1 MIPLLSDDRRT
12 IPMVRRSV
20 FSDRVHDKFFRV
32 REANY
37 LITLIRLILRGTF
50 SLLMIASLVSSAAI
64 QTTPTF
70 KQLGSTLL
78 MSNANVVLEYN
89 LNTGTTD
96 FYWNNARKIT
106 GFYSGVG
113 LSSGYVKGLSF
124 SNRTWTAVA
133 NNEVA
138 VTSHAS
144 GYPNMI
150 QYFTLDQSNSFLTR
164 VDMSGSGVSA
174 NWMGPVV
181 VDTNGG
187 VDIASYS
194 DDRALF
200 VPFDNDHFVCY
211 NSESINGSDTG
222 NEVGAFYDNVS
233 RNGLVVGSVT
243 HDVWKTGIYWNGT
256 NNKLNQLNVFGGVT
270 SYWTWDVMPHGFV
283 LGNTIS
289 SPTVF
294 VGFGTDWRTTMEEF
308 GDENALFVP
317 RLKWTNGVPFGW
329 NSWGVTN
336 YQNNINYDSAVAVS
350 DSIHTNL
357 QKFGFTNGGTVY
369 VNLDSFWDNLS
380 SSQLQS
386 FVSHCHANGQKAGV
400 YWAPFA
406 FWGTLAQSSN
416 WVVAGSSYLYSDILL
431 RTTNGSAISNDGA
444 YAIDPTH
451 PGTKSLIQ
459 YQINVFTN
467 YGFDY
472 LKLDFL
478 SHGSIEG
485 VHSDTN
491 VTTGIQAYNQ
501 GMQFL
506 LNQIAGSMFISES
519 IAPLFPYQYAYSRR
533 IACDAQTSEIGNT
546 AYTMNAVSCGWWIS
560 GRLYEFNDPDLMVFD
575 NGPDTNEDQSRLINC
590 AITGSFLN
598 GSILTNAT
606 SISTAETC
614 LTNPAINALARLGQT
629 FRPVDGV
636 AGTGAANIFA
646 RQNGANWYI
655 AVFNY
660 TSGATNETINLS
672 SAGLPSGP
680 YVATD
685 LWSGATSLVTNQF
698 NVSLNEKQ
706 ARLFRLSALQ
716 PVIGNLKL
724 TAPGNLVLI
733 GSNGVAGDACYVLA
747 STNLATPISDWTVVS
762 TNNFDM
768 NGNFNITSSIDP
780 SVSQSFYMLK
790 R

>member
-1 MIPLLSDDRRT
+1 
-12 IPMVRRSV
+12 
-20 FSDRVHDKFFRV
+20 
-32 REANY
+32 
-37 LITLIRLILRGTF
+37 
-50 SLLMIASLVSSAAI
+50 
-64 QTTPTF
+64 
-70 KQLGSTLL
+70 
-78 MSNANVVLEYN
+78 MSNANVLLEYN
-89 LNTGTTD
+89 LNTGTAD
-96 FYWNNARKIT
+96 FYWLNARKIT

-124 SNRTWTAVA
+124 SNRTWLAVA
-133 NNEVA
+133 GNEVA
-138 VTSHAS
+138 VTSHA
-144 GYPNMI
+144 GGFPDMI

-164 VDMSGSGVSA
+164 VEMSGPGVSA

-187 VDIASYS
+187 VDIGSYD

-200 VPFDNDHFVCY
+200 VPFDNDHFVSY

-243 HDVWKTGIYWNGT
+243 HDVWKTGIYWNGA

-283 LGNTIS
+283 HGNTIS

-294 VGFGTDWRTTMEEF
+294 VGFGSDWRTTMEDF
-308 GDENALFVP
+308 ADENALFVP
-317 RLKWTNGVPFGW
+317 RMRWTNGVPFGW

-336 YQNNINYDSAVAVS
+336 YQNHISYASAVAVS

-357 QKFGFTNGGTVY
+357 QQFGFTNDGTVY
-369 VNLDSFWDNLS
+369 VNLDSYWDNLS

-386 FVSHCHANGQKAGV
+386 FVNHCHANGQKAGV

-406 FWGTLAQSSN
+406 FWGTLSQSSN
-416 WVVAGSSYLYSDILL
+416 WAVAGSSYVYSDIIL
-431 RTTNGSAISNDGA
+431 RTTNGSAISNDGG
-444 YAIDPTH
+444 YALDPTH
-451 PGTKSLIQ
+451 PGTRSLIQ
-459 YQINVFTN
+459 YEINVFTN

-478 SHGSIEG
+478 THGSLEG

-501 GMQFL
+501 GMQYL
-506 LNQIAGSMFISES
+506 LNQIAGRMFISES
-519 IAPLFPYQYAYSRR
+519 IAPIFPYQYGHSRR
-533 IACDAQTSEIGNT
+533 IACDAETSEIGNT
-546 AYTMNAVSCGWWIS
+546 AYTLNAVSCGWWIG
-560 GRLYEFNDPDLMVFD
+560 GRLYEFNDPDIMVFD
-575 NGPDTNEDQSRLINC
+575 NGPDINEAQSRLINC
-590 AITGSFLN
+590 AITGVFLN
-598 GSILTNAT
+598 GSLLTNGA
-606 SISTAETC
+606 SISAAQTC

-629 FRPVDGV
+629 FRPVDG
-636 AGTGAANIFA
+636 ATGTGAANIFA
-646 RQNGANWYI
+646 GQNGSNWYI

-660 TSGATNETINLS
+660 TGSSTNDTINLS
-672 SAGLPSGP
+672 SVGLPSGP
-680 YVATD
+680 YVAKD
-685 LWSGATSLVTNQF
+685 LWSGATSLVTNSF
-698 NVSLNEKQ
+698 KVSLNEKQ
-706 ARLFRLSALQ
+706 ARLFSLSASQ
-716 PVIGNLKL
+716 PVIGSLAL
-724 TAPGNLVLI
+724 VAGNLVLA
-733 GSNGVAGDACYVLA
+733 GSNGVAGGTCYVLT
-747 STNLATPISDWTVVS
+747 STNLATPISEWSPIS

-768 NGNFNITSSIDP
+768 NGNFNITSPIDP